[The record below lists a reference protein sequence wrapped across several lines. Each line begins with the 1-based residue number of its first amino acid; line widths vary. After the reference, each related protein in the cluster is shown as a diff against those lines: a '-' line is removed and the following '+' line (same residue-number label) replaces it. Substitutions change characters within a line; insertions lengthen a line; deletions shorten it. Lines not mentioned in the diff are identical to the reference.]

1 MKQLITIIFLLAL
14 NFGIGQEKVTFKTKD
29 STEYEIVVKKVNGK
43 KITEK
48 GCLVADGAYLPPQ
61 KKRFIKYGTPLCI
74 KVNHV
79 NTFYMKGYSTY
90 KPIHYDFSVKEF
102 LAIDNDY
109 TELSN
114 KSGVIYKEDK
124 IQGLVIELSKDER
137 EFNFKSYKLNALRER
152 IASGDFSDSDSMEVV
167 KLEQEISELKTEI
180 EEYKKKI
187 ENLTKD
193 NQELQKKVEE
203 LLDIAQKTTG
213 FKSRFSEFQDSF
225 NKINL
230 YTSLKNTLINQI
242 NRDSIFIE
250 NEENFKNRAS
260 SSYMAVYKDTTNH
273 LQKKEQIIK
282 ELESIE
288 QSFFEMSSLYQ
299 ELNKQHKNDELTLS
313 GELKQG
319 KTVLKFDKV
328 SATIET
334 NKQFEEEM
342 SKAKAIYD
350 SLSLPKN
357 KLAIIA
363 AAQEG
368 IDLYDEIQAKEYTL
382 MITSENI
389 YGDEAEIKPQLK
401 NSKGKVLHE
410 YRTFEVKTYGNLKVN
425 GSAGYFLNFISD
437 DDYSLRLRKENDPNS
452 QTGVIKNKGN
462 VIKNSLGALLHVYY
476 NCKGDVKYGAS
487 AGLSINDDSDAGFY
501 MGGSLFFTEKSRLV
515 FTTGLSFQKVKRL
528 NTANLIYDNGSYN
541 FRNESDTEI
550 RYNSI
555 YKPSFFIGIS
565 YNLL

>member
-1 MKQLITIIFLLAL
+1 
-14 NFGIGQEKVTFKTKD
+14 
-29 STEYEIVVKKVNGK
+29 
-43 KITEK
+43 
-48 GCLVADGAYLPPQ
+48 
-61 KKRFIKYGTPLCI
+61 
-74 KVNHV
+74 
-79 NTFYMKGYSTY
+79 
-90 KPIHYDFSVKEF
+90 
-102 LAIDNDY
+102 
-109 TELSN
+109 
-114 KSGVIYKEDK
+114 
-124 IQGLVIELSKDER
+124 
-137 EFNFKSYKLNALRER
+137 
-152 IASGDFSDSDSMEVV
+152 
-167 KLEQEISELKTEI
+167 
-180 EEYKKKI
+180 
-187 ENLTKD
+187 
-193 NQELQKKVEE
+193 
-203 LLDIAQKTTG
+203 
-213 FKSRFSEFQDSF
+213 
-225 NKINL
+225 
-230 YTSLKNTLINQI
+230 
-242 NRDSIFIE
+242 
-250 NEENFKNRAS
+250 
-260 SSYMAVYKDTTNH
+260 
-273 LQKKEQIIK
+273 
-282 ELESIE
+282 
-288 QSFFEMSSLYQ
+288 
-299 ELNKQHKNDELTLS
+299 
-313 GELKQG
+313 
-319 KTVLKFDKV
+319 
-328 SATIET
+328 
-334 NKQFEEEM
+334 M

>member
-48 GCLVADGAYLPPQ
+48 ECLVADGAYLPPQ

-90 KPIHYDFSVKEF
+90 KPIHYDFSVKKF
-102 LAIDNDY
+102 LEVSDLAP
-109 TELSN
+109 
-114 KSGVIYKEDK
+114 KGVVDPKIALED
-124 IQGLVIELSKDER
+124 Q
-137 EFNFKSYKLNALRER
+137 
-152 IASGDFSDSDSMEVV
+152 
-167 KLEQEISELKTEI
+167 
-180 EEYKKKI
+180 
-187 ENLTKD
+187 
-193 NQELQKKVEE
+193 
-203 LLDIAQKTTG
+203 
-213 FKSRFSEFQDSF
+213 FSEFKNSF
-225 NKINL
+225 TDFQKSFSKINL

-250 NEENFKNRAS
+250 NEENFKSRAS
-260 SSYMAVYKDTTNH
+260 SSYMAVYKDATNH

-288 QSFFEMSSLYQ
+288 QSFFKMSSLYQ

-319 KTVLKFDKV
+319 ETVLKFDKV

-368 IDLYDEIQAKEYTL
+368 IDLYDEIQTKEYTL
-382 MITSENI
+382 TITSENI

-401 NSKGKVLHE
+401 NSKGKVLYE

-437 DDYSLRLRKENDPNS
+437 DDYSLSLRKENDPNS
-452 QTGVIKNKGN
+452 QTGVIKNKEN